1 MKVKYYLR
9 GMGVGILITT
19 LIFAVSYAIQ
29 KPKMSDEEIIAA
41 AKQLGM
47 VEAEAEEDRTSVDS
61 EESDTDTTE
70 ELTETEDSSDT
81 SGTVEDTETDVTAS
95 TEASSAETADTTTN
109 GEASS
114 AKTVDFS
121 VNHGETS
128 HMVSENLYNLG
139 LVDDADAF
147 DKYLNSNNYDNFVQP
162 GSYTIPEGSSYEEV
176 ATIITQGKL
185 N

>member
-70 ELTETEDSSDT
+70 ELTETEDPSDP

-95 TEASSAETADTTTN
+95 TESSSTTTASAE
-109 GEASS
+109 ASD
-114 AKTVDFS
+114 AKLVDFS

-128 HMVSENLYNLG
+128 RMVSENLYNLG

-147 DKYLNSNNYDNFVQP
+147 DTYLNSNNYDNFVQP